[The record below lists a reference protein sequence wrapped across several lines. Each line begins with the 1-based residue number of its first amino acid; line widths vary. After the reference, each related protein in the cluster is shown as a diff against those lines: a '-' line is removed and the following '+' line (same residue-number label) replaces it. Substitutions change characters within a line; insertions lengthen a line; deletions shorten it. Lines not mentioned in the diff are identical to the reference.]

1 MSFSS
6 YVRLIL
12 LAMIWG
18 SSFLFQRISV
28 PELGPNWVAASRLVL
43 GALTL
48 VLIMLVLRK
57 PFLLRQNAKAYFWIG
72 FINSALPFWLFAYA
86 SITLP
91 AGVSAVLNA
100 MVPLFS
106 VLLLWFQGESP
117 STGKILGVFL
127 GIVGVAMIV
136 GFGGLPLNLKTALG
150 FLAGISAAALYAYSA
165 SEIRKRFANV
175 DSLAVATGSLL
186 GATLALLP
194 TLFIGSVPV
203 TSSSTPWLMLLPL
216 GIMCSG
222 IAYLLYFRLLHD
234 IGSTRAVT
242 VTLLVPVFALLWG
255 MFFLQENPTI
265 LSLLG
270 SGLVMFSIMLILE
283 KIKWPRVVK
292 LLKAEDSTRKNSRL

>member
-1 MSFSS
+1 MNLAS
-6 YVRLIL
+6 YIRLIV

-18 SSFLFQRISV
+18 SSFLFQRIAV
-28 PELGPNWVAASRLVL
+28 PELGPNWVATGRLLL

-57 PFLLRQNAKAYFWIG
+57 PFLLRQNFKQYFWIG

-91 AGVSAVLNA
+91 AGVTAVLNA

-106 VLLLWFQGESP
+106 VLLLWLRGESP
-117 STGKILGVFL
+117 SAGKFLGVFL

-150 FLAGISAAALYAYSA
+150 FLAGMSAAALYAYSA
-165 SEIRKRFANV
+165 SEIRQRFTNV
-175 DSLAVATGSLL
+175 DPLAVATGSLL

-194 TLFIGSVPV
+194 TLFVSGVPV
-203 TSSSTPWLMLLPL
+203 ASNITPWLMLIPL
-216 GIMCSG
+216 GVMCSG
-222 IAYLLYFRLLHD
+222 IAYLLYFRLLQD
-234 IGSTRAVT
+234 VGSTRAVT
-242 VTLLVPVFALLWG
+242 VTLLIPVFALLWG
-255 MFFLQENPTI
+255 VLFLQEHPTV

-283 KIKWPRVVK
+283 KIKWPKMSV
-292 LLKAEDSTRKNSRL
+292 ATP